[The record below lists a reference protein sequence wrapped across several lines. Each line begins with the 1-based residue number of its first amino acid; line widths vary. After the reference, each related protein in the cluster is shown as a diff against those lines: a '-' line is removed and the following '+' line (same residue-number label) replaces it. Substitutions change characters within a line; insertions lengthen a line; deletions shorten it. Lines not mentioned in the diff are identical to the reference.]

1 MIQDIKLKHK
11 NEILN
16 VKGTVGV
23 DTFFIFVNS
32 LPKGVVPEVGDEILW
47 DFENT
52 RFIVKEVSEL
62 FFENQ
67 TVFDNYALRIDL
79 P

>member
-1 MIQDIKLKHK
+1 MIRDIKLKHK
-11 NEILN
+11 GEILN

-23 DTFFIFVNS
+23 DIFFIFVNS

-47 DFENT
+47 DFENA
-52 RFIVKEVSEL
+52 RFVVKEVSEL

-67 TVFDNYALRIDL
+67 TRFDNYALKVDL
-79 P
+79 L